1 MVKMADTFSKEKR
14 SWIMSKIQS
23 KNTKLE
29 VTFRKLLW
37 NGGLR
42 YRIHYKKLPGKP
54 DVVFIS
60 KKVAVFIDSHFW
72 HGYDWNLKK
81 KKLKSKYWQWKI
93 SYNMKRDKKNNKE
106 LKKRGWIV
114 LRFWEHQIKKEP
126 DRCIRKIK
134 KSCQF

>member
-1 MVKMADTFSKEKR
+1 MGKMVDIFSKEKR

-37 NGGLR
+37 HEGLR

-54 DVVFIS
+54 DVVFLS

-72 HGYDWNLKK
+72 HGYDWNMNKK
-81 KKLKSKYWQWKI
+81 KMKNEYWKWKI
-93 SYNMKRDKKNNKE
+93 PYNMERDKKNNKK
-106 LKKRGWIV
+106 LKKSGWTV

-126 DRCIRKIK
+126 YKCIRKIK
-134 KSCQF
+134 KSF